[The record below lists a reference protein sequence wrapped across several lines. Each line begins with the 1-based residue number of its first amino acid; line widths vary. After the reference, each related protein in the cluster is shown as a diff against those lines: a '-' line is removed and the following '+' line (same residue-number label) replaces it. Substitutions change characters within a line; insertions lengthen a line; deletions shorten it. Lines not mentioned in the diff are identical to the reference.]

1 MSRTDG
7 QRRSDAY
14 AKTAGHDRRRKG
26 DPNTGRREKQLSE
39 AARVAAV
46 LAHPNAPQLKLETVE
61 RIRKYGEKLAAD
73 PHRGLT
79 GDQQATLTRTEEA
92 LRRLAGEPVE
102 GPPLPRWMT
111 EPESVSAA
119 ARGLPTRPPGQGRR
133 P

>member
-14 AKTAGHDRRRKG
+14 AKTAGHERRAKG

-39 AARVAAV
+39 VARVAAI
-46 LAHPNAPQLKLETVE
+46 LAHPAASQLKLETVE
-61 RIRKYGEKLAAD
+61 RIRGYGEKLVAD
-73 PHRGLT
+73 PLRGLT
-79 GDQQATLTRTEEA
+79 GDQRATLARTEEA

-102 GPPLPRWMT
+102 GQPLPRWMT
-111 EPESVSAA
+111 APASVSAA
-119 ARGLPTRPPGQGRR
+119 DRGLPTRPPGQGRR